1 MKLNEAIDCIISPLH
16 ILTKIVDVKNVITT
30 IIFLISVWN
39 LKFSLEI
46 NIPTR
51 KILQYNI
58 NIMSFYV
65 FSQLTINL
73 PQTEKF

>member
-16 ILTKIVDVKNVITT
+16 KLTKIVDVKNVITT
-30 IIFLISVWN
+30 IIFLISVWSII
-39 LKFSLEI
+39 FSLEY

-65 FSQLTINL
+65 FSQVTINL
-73 PQTEKF
+73 PRTENF